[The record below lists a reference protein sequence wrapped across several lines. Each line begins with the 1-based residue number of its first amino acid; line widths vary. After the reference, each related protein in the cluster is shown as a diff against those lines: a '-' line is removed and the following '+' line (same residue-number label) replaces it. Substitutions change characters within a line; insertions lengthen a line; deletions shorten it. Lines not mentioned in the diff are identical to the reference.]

1 MHRKY
6 LCGDGRKE
14 YLSTGQG
21 ERRMNVEA
29 KGPEERTVALWYPGD
44 EVGVTSKPKEST
56 QHQSRIAHGSS
67 DFSCRT
73 L

>member
-1 MHRKY
+1 MK
-6 LCGDGRKE
+6 
-14 YLSTGQG
+14 
-21 ERRMNVEA
+21 VEA

-44 EVGVTSKPKEST
+44 EVEVTSKPKEST